1 MDMNVTYQKMLDNI
15 YDGIYFVDTERKI
28 TFWNKGAET
37 ITGFLAEE
45 MIGSHCYD
53 NKLNHVDDFGN
64 KLCFNGCPLHATIQ
78 DGQDRS
84 SYLYLHHKEGHRVPV
99 QVRTIPMVED
109 GHILGAVE
117 VFTHQSEEFYSRYE
131 LDDYREI
138 TLRDQLTKLSNR
150 KSIEERLDAEI
161 KVWRKKPNS
170 LALAFIDIDYFKT
183 VNETYGYDMGDKV
196 IHTIAKTLSSGI
208 MKTDYIGRWD
218 GEEYICLFVD
228 TDVDTV
234 KIISERL
241 RMLVENSVLRTEQ
254 GEIKVTVSIGVT
266 FYRSDEDTKV
276 LVKRA
281 ALLIKDSKDN
291 GRNKVTI
298 G

>member
-1 MDMNVTYQKMLDNI
+1 MDMNITYQKMLDNI
-15 YDGIYFVDTERKI
+15 YDGIYFVDTDRKI
-28 TFWNKGAET
+28 SFWNKGAET
-37 ITGFLAEE
+37 LTGFTSEE
-45 MIGSHCYD
+45 MLGSYCYD
-53 NKLNHVDDFGN
+53 NKLNHVDEFGN
-64 KLCFNGCPLHATIQ
+64 KLCFQGCPLHSTIQ

-84 SYLYLHHKEGHRVPV
+84 AHLYLHHKEGHRVPI
-99 QVRTIPMVED
+99 QVRTNPIVED
-109 GHILGAVE
+109 GQIVGAVE
-117 VFTHQSEEFYSRYE
+117 VFTHQSEEFYSHYE
-131 LDDYREI
+131 LDELREI

-161 KVWRKKPNS
+161 KIWRNKPNS
-170 LALAFIDIDYFKT
+170 LALAFIDIDHFKV
-183 VNETYGYDMGDKV
+183 VNDTYGEVMGDKV

-266 FYRSDEDTKV
+266 FYRLGEETKT
-276 LVKRA
+276 LVERA
-281 ALLIKDSKDN
+281 ASLIKNSKDN
-291 GRNKVTI
+291 GRNKVTF

>member
-37 ITGFLAEE
+37 ITGFTAEE

-53 NKLNHVDDFGN
+53 NKLNHVDEFGN
-64 KLCFNGCPLHATIQ
+64 KLCLGGCPLHATIQ

-84 SYLYLHHKEGHRVPV
+84 SHLYLHHKEGHRVPV
-99 QVRTIPMVED
+99 QVRTNPIVED

-170 LALAFIDIDYFKT
+170 LALAFIDIDHFKN
-183 VNETYGYDMGDKV
+183 VNETYGYAMGDQV

>member
-1 MDMNVTYQKMLDNI
+1 MDMNITYQKMLDNI
-15 YDGIYFVDTERKI
+15 YDGIYFVDTDRKI
-28 TFWNKGAET
+28 SFWNKGAET
-37 ITGFLAEE
+37 LTGFTSEE
-45 MIGSHCYD
+45 MLGSYCYD
-53 NKLNHVDDFGN
+53 NKLNHVDEFGN
-64 KLCFNGCPLHATIQ
+64 KLCLQGCPLHSTIQ

-84 SYLYLHHKEGHRVPV
+84 AHLYLHHKEGHRVPI
-99 QVRTIPMVED
+99 QVRTNPIVED
-109 GHILGAVE
+109 GQIVGAVE
-117 VFTHQSEEFYSRYE
+117 VFTHQSEEFYSHYE
-131 LDDYREI
+131 LDELREI

-161 KVWRKKPNS
+161 KVWRNKPNS
-170 LALAFIDIDYFKT
+170 LALVFIDIDHFKV
-183 VNETYGYDMGDKV
+183 VNDTYGEVMGDKV

-266 FYRSDEDTKV
+266 FYRLGEETKT
-276 LVKRA
+276 LVERA
-281 ALLIKDSKDN
+281 ASLIKNSKDN
-291 GRNKVTI
+291 GRNKVTF